1 MQISITARHFDLTQ
15 KLKDRT
21 QEQLEKLERYGITLT
36 EAHAVFS
43 VEKYRHKSEITL
55 HGQGI
60 NISGSAESDDMFT
73 SVDQTVSKL
82 EEQVRRFKEKQS
94 SRKQRSDR
102 KSGGA
107 VIDLVAPKRSG
118 SNDKKI
124 DVVQSGQ
131 MTIPTM
137 TVEEAILELEQ
148 NKDEYLLFT
157 NPVTD
162 KVNILTRRED
172 GNYGVVE
179 T

>member
-15 KLKDRT
+15 GLKDRA
-21 QEQLEKLERYGITLT
+21 QEQLEKLEKYGITLN

-43 VEKYRHKSEITL
+43 VEKYRHKSEITVR
-55 HGQGI
+55 GQGI
-60 NISGSAESDDMFT
+60 DISGSAESDDMFT
-73 SVDQTVSKL
+73 SVDMSVSKL
-82 EEQVRRFKEKQS
+82 EEQVRRFKEKA
-94 SRKQRSDR
+94 RNHKHDR
-102 KSGGA
+102 KGGSP
-107 VIDLVAPKRSG
+107 VIDLVSPKRSG
-118 SNDKKI
+118 SDEKKI
-124 DVVQSGQ
+124 DVIQSGQ

-148 NKDEYLLFT
+148 NEDEYLLFT